1 MRCYSLASPIGP
13 SNGPLTSYVLQK
25 GLIVNRH
32 IMLLLVVCALSV
44 VAFSQAVVPAS
55 SPAGAHLPS
64 LPAAE
69 VYGGFQ
75 WESFD
80 FSNFLGLPA
89 TSAPR
94 QNFLG
99 FHTSSNFTFYR
110 GLSAEADFG
119 RDSKSYK
126 NFAVAGDKLGLSS
139 LTVMG
144 GPRISYNIG
153 HLTQYAHVLL
163 GLYRINATYTDPAAG
178 RASAPAN
185 AFAFAIGGGTTFRL
199 SHRFGVATAADYIR
213 PSKSGV
219 PLNNIRVSFGPVF
232 YFGGSK
238 PEVARYTPPVAPP
251 RPAPVRVK
259 APPPER
265 RCIQILIDSK
275 GNETCM
281 RYSDQK

>member
-1 MRCYSLASPIGP
+1 MRCYSQFSPLG
-13 SNGPLTSYVLQK
+13 SVKTSLEQAACSQK
-25 GLIVNRH
+25 GFTVKRH
-32 IMLLLVVCALSV
+32 IGFFLLISALSA

-55 SPAGAHLPS
+55 TPVGAHLPP
-64 LPAAE
+64 LPALE

-80 FSNFLGLPA
+80 FSNFLGVPSTA
-89 TSAPR
+89 APR
-94 QNFLG
+94 QSFLG

-110 GLSAEADFG
+110 WLSAEGDFS
-119 RDSKSYK
+119 RDSKGYK
-126 NFAVAGDKLGLSS
+126 NFAVTGDNLGLSS

-144 GPRISYNIG
+144 GPRASYNIG
-153 HLTQYAHVLL
+153 NLSQYAHVLL
-163 GLYRINATYTDPAAG
+163 GLYRLNTTYTAPG
-178 RASAPAN
+178 TSPGNSATN

-199 SHRFGVATAADYIR
+199 SQHFGVATAADYIR

-238 PEVARYTPPVAPP
+238 PEVAYAPAP
-251 RPAPVRVK
+251 APARPAPVRVK
-259 APPPER
+259 AAPVER

-281 RYSDQK
+281 RYAGQN